1 MFETKLLKVWWILGS
16 EESCLL
22 VLIFLWGPFILFYFL
37 MYFLKL
43 IHVSLYSRV
52 WVNFHEYKGCR
63 HYGPNF
69 AFLIRVCLLTANCV
83 LWRLICKG
91 WGSVPLDPDP
101 IMFRNLKNSIWRQ
114 LEAFKSPQVCCS
126 LLFCEHKDLCSLIRE
141 RTRAH

>member
-16 EESCLL
+16 EELPPCLH
-22 VLIFLWGPFILFYFL
+22 FPMRSFYFIIYL
-37 MYFLKL
+37 IYFLKKL

-52 WVNFHEYKGCR
+52 WVNFHECKGCR
-63 HYGPNF
+63 RYGPSF
-69 AFLIRVCLLTANCV
+69 AFLITVYLLTANWV

-91 WGSVPLDPDP
+91 WCKMPLVPDP
-101 IMFRNLKNSIWRQ
+101 IMFWNLKNSIWRQ